1 MKRKE
6 SLAQQ
11 SSGLDDKAANASQD
25 SSQESPPFAKILVV
39 DDEPLNLR
47 LVENHLGGMNYELL
61 CYQDGNQALESLN
74 QDDPDLIL
82 LDLMMPGVDG
92 YEVIKVIRSNYL
104 QSQLPIIVITANQQ
118 EHVTRKSIQLGANDY
133 LIKPYSAE
141 ELRVRINSQLRIS
154 KQQIMQEEMEMLQER
169 EKKERAE
176 RLRVNRILDDL
187 NISLAMVDA
196 QGMTLQINKEFQRLF
211 GFSQSQAQGKQ
222 MKELLGLEEFEFKD
236 KHSEISL
243 RDVSGKRK
251 KMSVRS
257 NRVEL
262 QEQDEYIIIM
272 IPVETGEQET
282 EPVLTRFSKVHGDSE
297 STEEIDQN
305 ELLRQ
310 KLCNLLNLS
319 VKYYEYA
326 TGNNYTS
333 LALDSGLWH
342 ATLNG
347 TTYRAY
353 MMERYMNPER
363 IPGKFKWGV
372 VIKTADWVLK
382 NCEEYKELKNK
393 ILKEK
398 TEIEDILL

>member
-1 MKRKE
+1 
-6 SLAQQ
+6 
-11 SSGLDDKAANASQD
+11 
-25 SSQESPPFAKILVV
+25 
-39 DDEPLNLR
+39 
-47 LVENHLGGMNYELL
+47 
-61 CYQDGNQALESLN
+61 LN

-187 NISLAMVDA
+187 NISLAMVEA
-196 QGMTLQINKEFQRLF
+196 QGTILQINKEFQRMF

-243 RDVSGKRK
+243 RDVSGKRI

-262 QEQDEYIIIM
+262 QEQDEYIVIM
-272 IPVETGEQET
+272 IPAETSEQET
-282 EPVLTRFSKVHGDSE
+282 DRTCFNK
-297 STEEIDQN
+297 IF
-305 ELLRQ
+305 
-310 KLCNLLNLS
+310 
-319 VKYYEYA
+319 
-326 TGNNYTS
+326 
-333 LALDSGLWH
+333 
-342 ATLNG
+342 
-347 TTYRAY
+347 
-353 MMERYMNPER
+353 
-363 IPGKFKWGV
+363 PGKWGF
-372 VIKTADWVLK
+372 
-382 NCEEYKELKNK
+382 
-393 ILKEK
+393 
-398 TEIEDILL
+398 

>member
-1 MKRKE
+1 
-6 SLAQQ
+6 
-11 SSGLDDKAANASQD
+11 
-25 SSQESPPFAKILVV
+25 
-39 DDEPLNLR
+39 
-47 LVENHLGGMNYELL
+47 MNYELH

-196 QGMTLQINKEFQRLF
+196 QGMTLQINKEFQRMF

-243 RDVSGKRK
+243 RDVSGKRI

-262 QEQDEYIIIM
+262 QEQDEYIVIM
-272 IPVETGEQET
+272 IPAETSEQET
-282 EPVLTRFSKVHGDSE
+282 EPVLTRFSQVNGDSE
-297 STEEIDQN
+297 STEEIDPN

-372 VIKTADWVLK
+372 VIKTADWVLE